1 MQDRPPPH
9 DGSAA
14 TAKAAPRA
22 VWRRFVTA
30 LVALSLIWGGL
41 TGFRLDT
48 LYFGAPA
55 VLLGAGLVFVIPP
68 APGWRLSPRGAIVF
82 AMWFAVQSFRGAV
95 DVSVRA
101 FSPEMPLRPGFR
113 RYRPALPAGAPR
125 VMFLNTITLLP
136 GTLSAEV
143 EDESEGQTGTGAV
156 IVHMLDT
163 RADLQA
169 DMRALEARIAAL
181 FALDPAL
188 YPRQEAAE

>member
-1 MQDRPPPH
+1 MQDRESPPDAH
-9 DGSAA
+9 
-14 TAKAAPRA
+14 AAPATPRP
-22 VWRRFVTA
+22 VWRRFAMA
-30 LVALSLIWGGL
+30 LVTLSLIWGGL

-55 VLLGAGLVFVIPP
+55 VLLGVGLVFLIPP
-68 APGWRLSPRGAIVF
+68 APGWRLSPRGALAF
-82 AMWFAVQSFRGAV
+82 SLWFAVQSFRGAV

-101 FSPEMPLRPGFR
+101 FSPDMPLRPGFR

-143 EDESEGQTGTGAV
+143 EDESEGETGTGAV

-181 FALDPAL
+181 FALDPAH
-188 YPRQEAAE
+188 YPAKGAS

>member
-1 MQDRPPPH
+1 MQDRTPPP
-9 DGSAA
+9 S
-14 TAKAAPRA
+14 PRA
-22 VWRRFVTA
+22 RAGQPGPRPVWQRFA
-30 LVALSLIWGGL
+30 MAMVALSLIWGGL

-55 VLLGAGLVFVIPP
+55 VLLGAGLVFLIPP
-68 APGWRLSPRGAIVF
+68 APGWRLSPRGALAF
-82 AMWFAVQSFRGAV
+82 ALWFAVQSFRGAV

-101 FSPEMPLRPGFR
+101 FSPDMPLRPGFR

-143 EDESEGQTGTGAV
+143 EEESEGQTGTGAV

-163 RADLQA
+163 GADLQA

-188 YPRQEAAE
+188 YPRQEAAQ